1 MGALEIAGGI
11 TLIISSILL
20 IIVALFQETK
30 QPGLGGSVTGTT
42 DSYLS
47 KNKSKTL
54 ESKLV
59 LITRILAAIFVVV
72 TIALNLVIRYV
83 K

>member
-1 MGALEIAGGI
+1 MGPLEIAGGI

-30 QPGLGGSVTGTT
+30 QPGLGGSVTGST

-47 KNKSKTL
+47 RNKSKTL

-59 LITRILAAIFVVV
+59 LITRIFAIIFIVV
-72 TIALNLVIRYV
+72 TIGVNLVIRYV